1 MIPTFLLGLVG
12 TVVHKGSDVF
22 EDHEVYIH
30 PGKKATTRS
39 VAEENQGY
47 GYGNDDYNKSRQ

>member
-1 MIPTFLLGLVG
+1 MYLLIGIG

-22 EDHEVYIH
+22 EAHEVYIH

-47 GYGNDDYNKSRQ
+47 GYGNDDYNKSPQ

>member
-1 MIPTFLLGLVG
+1 MYLLIGIG

-22 EDHEVYIH
+22 EAHEVYIH

-47 GYGNDDYNKSRQ
+47 GYSYGNDDYNKSRQ

>member
-1 MIPTFLLGLVG
+1 MYLLIGIG

-22 EDHEVYIH
+22 EAHEVYIH